1 MTTQRIVTGAH
12 YGMRDWLAQRI
23 TGVVIALYAI
33 YLFFS
38 VCTLPE
44 ATYQNWTAL
53 FMSPFMKVATLLAML
68 ALIYHAWV
76 GIRDFY
82 MDYLQSTAL
91 RLALQVL
98 TILALAG
105 YAFWAVTILWSV

>member
-23 TGVVIALYAI
+23 TGVVIALYAV
-33 YLFFS
+33 YLFFAI
-38 VCTLPE
+38 CTLPE
-44 ATYQNWTAL
+44 ATYQNWTML
-53 FMSPFMKVATLLAML
+53 FAGPFTKVATLLAML

-76 GIRDFY
+76 GIRDLY
-82 MDYLQSTAL
+82 MDYLKCTAL
-91 RLALQVL
+91 RLLLQVL

-105 YAFWAVTILWSV
+105 YAFWAVTILWSI